1 MACSCQRARMALAM
15 AARRSQGE
23 RADAVRARIVAAALE
38 VIRAQP
44 VADVQ
49 LAAIAER
56 AGMRPGHVLYYFASR
71 DDVLV
76 ETVRHAEARIGEER
90 EAALA
95 GVEDPLERLERYVVQ
110 YLPDDRHD
118 PVWKLWFEG
127 WLRSASHDAFAE
139 VGQAIDA
146 RWRAD
151 LVRALRAAG
160 ATGDVEEYAMRLNVL
175 LDGLAL
181 HVMSSHLSA
190 EAAAAIAIDELR
202 RDVG

>member
-1 MACSCQRARMALAM
+1 MT
-15 AARRSQGE
+15 ARRSQGE
-23 RADAVRARIVAAALE
+23 RADAVRARIAEAARE
-38 VIRAQP
+38 VIREQP

-76 ETVRHAEARIGEER
+76 ETVRREEARLADER
-90 EAALA
+90 AVELA
-95 GVEDPLERLERYVVQ
+95 GIEDPMARLERYVVH

-139 VGQAIDA
+139 VGDAMDA

-151 LVRALRAAG
+151 LAAALRDAG
-160 ATGDVEEYAMRLNVL
+160 AGGDVEGLAMRLNVM

-181 HVMSSHLSA
+181 HVMSRHLSA
-190 EAAAAIAIDELR
+190 QHAAGIAIDELR
-202 RDVG
+202 RDLA

>member
-1 MACSCQRARMALAM
+1 M

-23 RADAVRARIVAAALE
+23 RADAVRARIADAALE
-38 VIRAQP
+38 VIREQP

-49 LAAIAER
+49 LAAIADR

-76 ETVRHAEARIGEER
+76 ETVRRAEARLEEER
-90 EAALA
+90 VAALRDVA
-95 GVEDPLERLERYVVQ
+95 DPLQRLERYVVH

-127 WLRSASHDAFAE
+127 WLRSASHEAFAE
-139 VGQAIDA
+139 VGVAMDA

-151 LVRALRAAG
+151 LVAALRDAG
-160 ATGDVEEYAMRLNVL
+160 ATGDVEEQAMRLNVL

-190 EAAAAIAIDELR
+190 EHAAAIAIDELR
-202 RDVG
+202 RDLG

>member
-1 MACSCQRARMALAM
+1 M
-15 AARRSQGE
+15 AARRSHGE
-23 RADAVRARIVAAALE
+23 RADGVRARIVAAALE
-38 VIRAQP
+38 VIREQP

-49 LAAIAER
+49 LVAIAER

-76 ETVRHAEARIGEER
+76 ETVRQAEARIGEER

-95 GVEDPLERLERYVVQ
+95 GVEDPLARLERYVVQ

-127 WLRSASHDAFAE
+127 WLRSASHDAFATA
-139 VGQAIDA
+139 GQAIDA

-151 LVRALRAAG
+151 LAAALRAAG
-160 ATGDVEEYAMRLNVL
+160 ASGDVDEYAMRLNVL

-181 HVMSSHLSA
+181 HVMSSHLSP
-190 EAAAAIAIDELR
+190 EHAAAIAIDELR
-202 RDVG
+202 RDLGD

>member
-1 MACSCQRARMALAM
+1 M

-23 RADAVRARIVAAALE
+23 RADAMRVRIAAAALE
-38 VIRAQP
+38 VIREQP

-76 ETVRHAEARIGEER
+76 EAVRQAEARIGQER

-95 GVEDPLERLERYVVQ
+95 DVDDPMERLEGYVVQ
-110 YLPDDRHD
+110 YLPDDRRD

-127 WLRSASHDAFAE
+127 WLRSAAHEAFRE
-139 VGQAIDA
+139 VGTAIDQ
-146 RWRAD
+146 RWRVD
-151 LVRALRAAG
+151 LIGALREAG
-160 ATGDVEEYAMRLNVL
+160 AQGDVEESATRLNVL

-181 HVMSSHLSA
+181 HVMSNHLSP
-190 EAAAAIAIDELR
+190 EHAAAIAIDELR
-202 RDVG
+202 RDLA

>member
-1 MACSCQRARMALAM
+1 M

-38 VIRAQP
+38 VIREQP

-95 GVEDPLERLERYVVQ
+95 GVEDPLARLERYVVQ

-127 WLRSASHDAFAE
+127 WLRSASHDEFAE
-139 VGQAIDA
+139 VGDAIDA

-151 LVRALRAAG
+151 LVAALRAAG

-181 HVMSSHLSA
+181 HVMSRHLST
-190 EAAAAIAIDELR
+190 EHAAAIAIDELR
-202 RDVG
+202 RDLG

>member
-1 MACSCQRARMALAM
+1 MRAGMV
-15 AARRSQGE
+15 ARRPQGE
-23 RADAVRARIVAAALE
+23 RADAVRERIVGAALE
-38 VIRAQP
+38 VIRAHP

-76 ETVRHAEARIGEER
+76 ETVRHAEARLGEER
-90 EAALA
+90 TAALS
-95 GVEDPLERLERYVVQ
+95 GVDDPMERLERYVVH
-110 YLPDDRHD
+110 YLPDDSDD

-127 WLRSASHDAFAE
+127 WLRSASHEAFAE
-139 VGQAIDA
+139 VGDAMDA

-151 LVRALRAAG
+151 LVSALQDAG

-181 HVMSSHLSA
+181 HVMSRHLSA
-190 EAAAAIAIDELR
+190 EHAAAIAIDELR
-202 RDVG
+202 RDFA

>member
-1 MACSCQRARMALAM
+1 M
-15 AARRSQGE
+15 AARKSQGE
-23 RADAVRARIVAAALE
+23 RADAMRARIAAAALE
-38 VIRAQP
+38 VIREQP

-76 ETVRHAEARIGEER
+76 EAVRQAEARIGEER
-90 EAALA
+90 EVALA
-95 GVEDPLERLERYVVQ
+95 GVDEPLERLERYVVH

-127 WLRSASHDAFAE
+127 WLRSASHEAFAE
-139 VGQAIDA
+139 VGNAIDA
-146 RWRAD
+146 RWRGD
-151 LVRALRAAG
+151 LTRALRDAG
-160 ATGDVEEYAMRLNVL
+160 ARGDVEEYAMRLNVL

-181 HVMSSHLSA
+181 HVMSGHLSP
-190 EAAAAIAIDELR
+190 EHAAAIAIDELR
-202 RDVG
+202 RDLS

>member
-1 MACSCQRARMALAM
+1 M

-23 RADAVRARIVAAALE
+23 RADAMRARIAAAALE
-38 VIRAQP
+38 VIREHP

-76 ETVRHAEARIGEER
+76 EAVRQAEVRIGEER
-90 EAALA
+90 EVALA
-95 GVEDPLERLERYVVQ
+95 GVDEPLERLERYVVR

-127 WLRSASHDAFAE
+127 WLRSASHEAFAE
-139 VGQAIDA
+139 VGNAIDA

-151 LVRALRAAG
+151 LTRALRDAG
-160 ATGDVEEYAMRLNVL
+160 ARGDVEEYAMRLNVL

-181 HVMSSHLSA
+181 HIMSSHLSP
-190 EAAAAIAIDELR
+190 EHAAAIAIDELR
-202 RDVG
+202 RDLG

>member
-1 MACSCQRARMALAM
+1 MAG
-15 AARRSQGE
+15 RRSQSE
-23 RADAVRARIVAAALE
+23 RADGVRARIVAAALE
-38 VIRAQP
+38 VIRDQP

-56 AGMRPGHVLYYFASR
+56 AGMRPGHVLYYFDSR

-76 ETVRHAEARIGEER
+76 ETVKHAEARIGEER

-95 GVEDPLERLERYVVQ
+95 GVDDPLERLERYVVQ

-127 WLRSASHDAFAE
+127 WLRSASHDAFAA

-151 LVRALRAAG
+151 LVAALRAAG
-160 ATGDVEEYAMRLNVL
+160 ATGDVDEYAMRLNVL

-181 HVMSSHLSA
+181 HVMSSHLSP
-190 EAAAAIAIDELR
+190 EHAAAIAIDELR
-202 RDVG
+202 RDLG

>member
-1 MACSCQRARMALAM
+1 MPE
-15 AARRSQGE
+15 RRSTGE
-23 RADAVRARIVAAALE
+23 RADAVRARIVVAARD
-38 VIRAQP
+38 VIREQP

-76 ETVRHAEARIGEER
+76 ETVRSEEARLAEER
-90 EAALA
+90 AAELA
-95 GVEDPLERLERYVVQ
+95 GIADPLARLERYIVH
-110 YLPDDRHD
+110 YLPDDEHD

-127 WLRSASHDAFAE
+127 WLRSASHDEFAE
-139 VGQAIDA
+139 VGDAMDA

-151 LVRALRAAG
+151 LAAALRDAG
-160 ATGDVEEYAMRLNVL
+160 ATGDVEGKAMRLNVL

-181 HVMSSHLSA
+181 HVMSRHLSA
-190 EAAAAIAIDELR
+190 HHAAGIAIDELR
-202 RDVG
+202 RDLA

>member
-1 MACSCQRARMALAM
+1 MRAGM

-23 RADAVRARIVAAALE
+23 RADAVRERIVAAALD
-38 VIRAQP
+38 VIRANP

-76 ETVRHAEARIGEER
+76 ETVRQAEARLEGDR
-90 EAALA
+90 VAALA
-95 GVEDPLERLERYVVQ
+95 GVDDPMERLERYVVH
-110 YLPDDRHD
+110 YLPDDCDD

-127 WLRSASHDAFAE
+127 WLRSASHEAFAE
-139 VGQAIDA
+139 VGDAMDA

-151 LVRALRAAG
+151 LVSALRDAG

-181 HVMSSHLSA
+181 HVMSRHLGA
-190 EAAAAIAIDELR
+190 EHAAAIAIDELR
-202 RDVG
+202 RDLG

>member
-1 MACSCQRARMALAM
+1 MAG
-15 AARRSQGE
+15 RRSQGE
-23 RADAVRARIVAAALE
+23 RAEAVRERIIDAAQE
-38 VIRAQP
+38 VIRAHP

-76 ETVRHAEARIGEER
+76 ETVRRAEGRNAEER
-90 EAALA
+90 AATLA
-95 GVEDPLERLERYVVQ
+95 GLDDPMERLERYVVD

-127 WLRSASHDAFAE
+127 WLRSAAHEAFARIGTE
-139 VGQAIDA
+139 MDA

-151 LVRALRAAG
+151 LVAALRAAVAAG
-160 ATGDVEEYAMRLNVL
+160 ATLDQDVEQYAKRLNVL

-181 HVMSSHLSA
+181 HVMSDHLA
-190 EAAAAIAIDELR
+190 AGEAAAIAIDELR
-202 RDVG
+202 RDLR

>member
-1 MACSCQRARMALAM
+1 MAP
-15 AARRSQGE
+15 RRSQGE
-23 RADAVRARIVAAALE
+23 RAEAVRRRIVEAALE

-76 ETVRHAEARIGEER
+76 ETVRQAEAGVHAART
-90 EAALA
+90 AALA
-95 GVEDPLERLERYVVQ
+95 GVDDPMERLERYVVH

-118 PVWKLWFEG
+118 PVWKLWLEG

-139 VGQAIDA
+139 VGSASDA

-151 LVRALRAAG
+151 LVAALREAG
-160 ATGDVEEYAMRLNVL
+160 ATDDVDSYAMRLNVL

-181 HVMSSHLSA
+181 HVMSSHLSPA
-190 EAAAAIAIDELR
+190 HAAAIAIDELR
-202 RDVG
+202 RDFA

>member
-1 MACSCQRARMALAM
+1 MTV
-15 AARRSQGE
+15 RRSQGE

-38 VIRAQP
+38 VIREQP

-76 ETVRHAEARIGEER
+76 ETVRTAEARMADQR
-90 EAALA
+90 ATTLAAI
-95 GVEDPLERLERYVVQ
+95 EDPIDRLERYVVE

-127 WLRSASHDAFAE
+127 WLRSASHDAFAA
-139 VGQAIDA
+139 VGTAMDD

-151 LVRALRAAG
+151 LVEVLRAAG
-160 ATGDVEEYAMRLNVL
+160 ATGDVEGQAMRLNVL

-181 HVMSSHLSA
+181 HVMSRHLSA
-190 EAAAAIAIDELR
+190 EHAAAIASDELR
-202 RDVG
+202 RGLG

>member
-1 MACSCQRARMALAM
+1 MAAAM
-15 AARRSQGE
+15 AGRRSQGE
-23 RADAVRARIVAAALE
+23 RGDAVRARIVTAALE
-38 VIRAQP
+38 VIREQP

-76 ETVRHAEARIGEER
+76 ETVRYAEARIGEER

-95 GVEDPLERLERYVVQ
+95 GVEDPLERLERYVAQ

-151 LVRALRAAG
+151 LIGALRAAG

-181 HVMSSHLSA
+181 HVMSTHLSA
-190 EAAAAIAIDELR
+190 EHAAAIAIDELR
-202 RDVG
+202 RNLG